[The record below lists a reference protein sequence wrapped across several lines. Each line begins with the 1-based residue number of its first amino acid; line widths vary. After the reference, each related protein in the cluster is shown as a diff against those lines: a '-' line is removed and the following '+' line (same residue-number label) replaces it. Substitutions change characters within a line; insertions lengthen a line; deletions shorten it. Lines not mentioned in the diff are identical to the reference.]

1 MPLTAQQIAEKSSE
15 ALGAHDA
22 ASEALGLRVTHIAP
36 GQANVTMQITEH
48 MLNGH
53 GICHGGLIFTLAD
66 TAFAHACNSYN
77 QRAVAQTCAV
87 SFLAPGQLGDHLTAT
102 ARELHRAG
110 RSGIYDIEV
119 TRAMCE
125 VIAQFRGHSRSIK
138 GQHFE
143 ESQP

>member
-1 MPLTAQQIAEKSSE
+1 
-15 ALGAHDA
+15 
-22 ASEALGLRVTHIAP
+22 
-36 GQANVTMQITEH
+36 
-48 MLNGH
+48 
-53 GICHGGLIFTLAD
+53 
-66 TAFAHACNSYN
+66 
-77 QRAVAQTCAV
+77 VAQTCSV
-87 SFLAPGQLGDHLTAT
+87 SFLAPGQLGDQLTAK

-119 TRAMCE
+119 TRATGE

>member
-1 MPLTAQQIAEKSSE
+1 MPLTAQQIAEKSSA

-22 ASEALGLRVTHIAP
+22 ASHALGLQVTHIAP
-36 GQANVTMQITEH
+36 V
-48 MLNGH
+48 
-53 GICHGGLIFTLAD
+53 IFTLAD

-77 QRAVAQTCAV
+77 QRVVAQTCSV
-87 SFLAPGQLGDHLTAT
+87 SFLAPGQLGDQLTAA

-119 TRAMCE
+119 TRATGE

-143 ESQP
+143 ELQP

>member
-1 MPLTAQQIAEKSSE
+1 MPLTAQQIAEKSSA
-15 ALGAHDA
+15 ALGAHDV
-22 ASEALGLRVTHIAP
+22 SSQALGLQVVHISP
-36 GQANVTMQITEH
+36 GHAQVTMQVTQQ

-53 GICHGGLIFTLAD
+53 EICHGGLIFTLAD

-77 QRAVAQTCAV
+77 QRVVAQTCSV
-87 SFLAPGQLGDHLTAT
+87 SFLAPSKLGDQLTAK

-119 TRAMCE
+119 TRATGE